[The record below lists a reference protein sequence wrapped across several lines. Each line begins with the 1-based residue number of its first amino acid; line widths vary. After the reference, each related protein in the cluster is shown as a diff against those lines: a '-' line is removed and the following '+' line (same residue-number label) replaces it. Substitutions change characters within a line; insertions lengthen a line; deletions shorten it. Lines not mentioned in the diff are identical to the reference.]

1 MTISSTIIAD
11 SDAAREL
18 QELNALHLDLALTQ
32 ARIDAAIERLIDTDA
47 ETLRVFSLDHPRA
60 DMLPGSRV
68 HVLYEEWKD
77 HRLSPKHSAH
87 LADSCPGHWC
97 HADGKPRSFGGDP
110 VITFAFR
117 GEWILAGWDGRHG
130 ILVKEASA

>member
-32 ARIDAAIERLIDTDA
+32 ARIDAAIERLIDADA
-47 ETLRVFSLDHPRA
+47 ETLRVFTIDDRA
-60 DMLPGSRV
+60 NVLTGNRM
-68 HVLYEEWKD
+68 HVLLEEWHGGHSKT
-77 HRLSPKHSAH
+77 KYSAH
-87 LADSCPGHWC
+87 SADSCPGHWC
-97 HADGKPRSFGGDP
+97 HADGEPRWFGRDKD
-110 VITFAFR
+110 ITFAFR
-117 GEWILAGWDGRHG
+117 GEWILAGWDGGHG

>member
-1 MTISSTIIAD
+1 MTKTMIPQTE
-11 SDAAREL
+11 AAREL

-47 ETLRVFSLDHPRA
+47 ETLRVFSFDGPK

-68 HVLYEEWKD
+68 HVLYEVWKD
-77 HRLSPKHSAH
+77 GRLKPKHSAH

-117 GEWILAGWDGRHG
+117 GEWILAGWDDDHAV
-130 ILVKEASA
+130 LVREEVPV